1 MKNCLRNTELAAK
14 LESDGFVLVPF
25 LNAEKVEKLKNIYNQ
40 IDFQTDQLF
49 WSSSFFESN
58 EQKKELSARVETL
71 ISENVDAVLEDFKT
85 LGAGFLT
92 KFPGQYSEMPI
103 HQDWTVVDEEKFGS
117 YTIWIA
123 LTDTTAE
130 NGALEVIPGSHR
142 LSDSLRSPS
151 LPVSFES
158 LRNELRDY
166 LQLLPMKAG
175 EALIFNHALLHSS
188 PANTSDVQRVAA
200 TFGFVPK
207 DASLCMYY
215 GAHGGK
221 VKKFD
226 MPDDMFIRYND
237 IRHKPLIGTLTKE
250 FDYAVKE
257 VTRKEMEETLGS
269 PPRTSRMEPLF
280 RNEANQSYFE
290 KNGFVKIP
298 VLQKAEI
305 DELLNFYKELGLKDE
320 KGYGF
325 HVGMDNRD
333 KDLVRSMVEKVK
345 SLVRPKVEEHLEET
359 QMFTASFVIKE
370 SNPQGVVPPHQ
381 DWSFVEDEK
390 RHCSVSC
397 WIPLQDVNMENGCI
411 GVIRGSHRF
420 LDSVRPS
427 PSPQVGTPLKNH
439 MYTIFPYLE
448 LLEMKAGEALFFDN
462 RTFHASP
469 PNTTDTPRIAVG
481 LGFAQKAA
489 EIRHYTLKP
498 GTTDTLLKYKID
510 ADFFLKYD
518 NAALSR
524 MYDANET
531 IDGYELEGEVPY
543 TWEDLTTD
551 ELKKLMVDAGSEF
564 NIPLVETMA
573 KLFGNQTQESKSE
586 PEPVEEKQPE
596 LPMET
601 VETEPSE
608 PFWKVYTPVNVFK
621 EVRFRLTGKS

>member
-1 MKNCLRNTELAAK
+1 MNNCLRNSDLAAK
-14 LESDGFVLVPF
+14 LEKDGFVLVPF
-25 LNAEKVEKLKNIYNQ
+25 LNSTQVEQLKNIYSK
-40 IDFQTDQLF
+40 IDVKTDQLF
-49 WSSSFFESN
+49 WSSSFLASN
-58 EQKKELSARVETL
+58 EQKRQ
-71 ISENVDAVLEDFKT
+71 ISEEVGACLQSSVGEILSDHKP
-85 LGAGFLT
+85 LGSTFLT

-103 HQDWTVVDEEKFGS
+103 HQDWTVVDETQYGS
-117 YTIWIA
+117 YTIWVA

-130 NGALEVIPGSHR
+130 NGALQVIPGSHR
-142 LSDSLRSPS
+142 LSNALRSPS
-151 LPVSFES
+151 LPVSFEN
-158 LRNELRDY
+158 LRTELRAY
-166 LQLLPMKAG
+166 LKMLPMKAG

-188 PANTSDVQRVAA
+188 PANTSADPRVAV

-207 DASLCMYY
+207 EASLCMYY
-215 GAHGGK
+215 AAENGK
-221 VKKFD
+221 VTKYN
-226 MPDDMFIRYND
+226 MPEDMFIRYND
-237 IRHKPLIGTLTKE
+237 IRHEPLIGVLENEFDHQVKHLTK
-250 FDYAVKE
+250 
-257 VTRKEMEETLGS
+257 KEMEDTLGTA
-269 PPRTSRMEPLF
+269 PRNAETEPLF
-280 RNEANQSYFE
+280 KKAEDQAHFD

-298 VLQKAEI
+298 VLAQSEI
-305 DELLNFYKELGLKDE
+305 EELLNFYKELGLKDE

-345 SLVRPKVEEHLEET
+345 ILVKPRVEEKLLET

-411 GVIRGSHRF
+411 GAIRGSHRF
-420 LDSVRPS
+420 FDSVRPS
-427 PSPQVGTPLKNH
+427 PSPQVATPLKNH

-469 PNTTDTPRIAVG
+469 PNTTDAPRIAVG
-481 LGFAQKAA
+481 LGFTQKSA

-518 NAALSR
+518 NASLSR
-524 MYDANET
+524 MYDANER
-531 IDGYELEGEVPY
+531 IEGYELLGEMPY
-543 TWEDLTTD
+543 EWQDLTD
-551 ELKKLMVDAGSEF
+551 NELRKLMTDAGNEF
-564 NIPLVETMA
+564 NIPLVETMT
-573 KLFGNQTQESKSE
+573 KLFGSQTEESKPE
-586 PEPVEEKQPE
+586 PEPEPQLQAEQE
-596 LPMET
+596 LET
-601 VETEPSE
+601 VEAEPSQ
-608 PFWKVYTPVNVFK
+608 PFWKVYTPSNVYK